1 MKIPCAKQLPFI
13 LSGLSF
19 LQPALTNIQFE
30 NLTLIATALILGG
43 RFNLTEISYMWLKE
57 KSITALSEFLSDA
70 KFSTYEMQQLYLL
83 QVLNTYKIEHGYFI
97 VDDTMKHHTKFC
109 KWIHGVSVI
118 FDHAFGTNL
127 KAICIVFLYYSDGYR
142 KKCFI
147 DLRIFYKEHTKM
159 PWCKGKKYVHKKKYD
174 LAIEMIKNAMDA
186 GFPPCIVLADSW
198 YGIDPFIKQLRGLKL
213 SYILEV
219 GTKNRIRTTCE
230 SPKLTPTGK
239 LAKKQYEL
247 IDFDE
252 YFTSI
257 LDHKSC
263 GFAAD
268 RSTGKKA
275 KAIYDTKIS
284 NVRLNSISGKHRLVQ
299 SFDPVNK
306 TTKYLL
312 TNQLTWDATKI
323 ISTYYYRWVIE
334 EFFRNAKQL
343 TDMEGTTI
351 RSEQGITISL
361 YLVSWI
367 DFLLHSENN
376 RVSTAGELTKE
387 SLTIPS
393 IVRGLQYE
401 NQVAFLE
408 NIQNNDEYVNKW
420 LDVTR
425 ERINRKRKRKKQ
437 LITLDVE
444 KMEGEEHSVA
454 A

>member
-1 MKIPCAKQLPFI
+1 M
-13 LSGLSF
+13 
-19 LQPALTNIQFE
+19 
-30 NLTLIATALILGG
+30 
-43 RFNLTEISYMWLKE
+43 
-57 KSITALSEFLSDA
+57 
-70 KFSTYEMQQLYLL
+70 
-83 QVLNTYKIEHGYFI
+83 
-97 VDDTMKHHTKFC
+97 
-109 KWIHGVSVI
+109 
-118 FDHAFGTNL
+118 
-127 KAICIVFLYYSDGYR
+127 
-142 KKCFI
+142 
-147 DLRIFYKEHTKM
+147 
-159 PWCKGKKYVHKKKYD
+159 
-174 LAIEMIKNAMDA
+174 
-186 GFPPCIVLADSW
+186 
-198 YGIDPFIKQLRGLKL
+198 
-213 SYILEV
+213 
-219 GTKNRIRTTCE
+219 
-230 SPKLTPTGK
+230 
-239 LAKKQYEL
+239 
-247 IDFDE
+247 
-252 YFTSI
+252 
-257 LDHKSC
+257 
-263 GFAAD
+263 
-268 RSTGKKA
+268 
-275 KAIYDTKIS
+275 
-284 NVRLNSISGKHRLVQ
+284 VQ